1 MSIVR
6 KLKVWHIKR
15 KARKA
20 YLQWREFGADLDCGS
35 HLASVLRPT
44 HKLLADFAAMQF
56 NRYMDQLAALGE
68 KVPAGRLGGD
78 T

>member
-1 MSIVR
+1 MSIVH

-44 HKLLADFAAMQF
+44 HKLLADCAAIEF
-56 NRYMDQLAALGE
+56 NICMDRLAALGE
-68 KVPAGRLGGD
+68 KVPEKRIGGGA
-78 T
+78 